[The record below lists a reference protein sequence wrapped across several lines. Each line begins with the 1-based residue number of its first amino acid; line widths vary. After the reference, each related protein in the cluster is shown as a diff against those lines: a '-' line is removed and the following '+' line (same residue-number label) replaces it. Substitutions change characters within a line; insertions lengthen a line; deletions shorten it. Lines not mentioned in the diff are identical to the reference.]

1 VEPETQKTKAVVER
15 AKAPPAPT
23 LQRQLFLGE
32 PTPGVAAAAALPSP
46 RSEPEDASFWVT
58 DDWDLHVPTPAVAR
72 KKRSMGRR
80 RTTGKKKP
88 RRRTRQEL
96 DTCPDAP
103 IFLHFDDYDEH
114 EVKLLVEQAQNLPAF
129 KDHLNFAFCCAM
141 CKCSQECQ
149 DAFLSKACAIG
160 LNNAVVQSGTGEK
173 VHHAC
178 CHRYHFGLHQDFL
191 DPLTAAVERAVED
204 GQVAEDDNDGPV
216 FEPTTKSK
224 IRDKNASAERME
236 QREQNDSKLAGTLR
250 ACLLLLVH
258 IHNFVLFDPDLFLS
272 FVADAASML
281 WTDTRYRQRT
291 LNFRSRIK
299 SMNDGTIERKGA
311 TLIEFFAG
319 IGSGT
324 VAAKR
329 LGIKIDKG
337 ELAIVRC

>member
-1 VEPETQKTKAVVER
+1 M
-15 AKAPPAPT
+15 
-23 LQRQLFLGE
+23 
-32 PTPGVAAAAALPSP
+32 
-46 RSEPEDASFWVT
+46 
-58 DDWDLHVPTPAVAR
+58 AR
-72 KKRSMGRR
+72 KKRSVGRR

-96 DTCPDAP
+96 DTCPD
-103 IFLHFDDYDEH
+103 FLLHFDDCDEQ
-114 EVKLLVEQAQNLPAF
+114 EVQLLVEQAQNLPKF
-129 KDHLNFAFCCAM
+129 KDHLNFAFCCAT

-149 DAFLSKACAIG
+149 DYFLAKAYAKG
-160 LNNAVVQSGTGEK
+160 LNTAVVQSGTGEK

-191 DPLTAAVERAVED
+191 DPYTAAVERALQDEL
-204 GQVAEDDNDGPV
+204 VAEDDNDGPV

-236 QREQNDSKLAGTLR
+236 QREQNDSKLAGSLR
-250 ACLLLLVH
+250 ACLLLISYIH
-258 IHNFVLFDPDLFLS
+258 IFVSFDTDIFLS

-281 WTDTRYRQRT
+281 WTDMRYRQRT
-291 LNFRSRIK
+291 LNFRNRIK

-337 ELAIVRC
+337 ELAIVKC